1 MHFYSAKLE
10 TRGRV
15 TEKEHLEKAK
25 SDLTSWPDRLLRNSK
40 TLAMSSLLLITS
52 LLLQAPY
59 IHSQQRAS

>member
-25 SDLTSWPDRLLRNSK
+25 ADLTSWPDRLLRHSK

-52 LLLQAPY
+52 LLL
-59 IHSQQRAS
+59 